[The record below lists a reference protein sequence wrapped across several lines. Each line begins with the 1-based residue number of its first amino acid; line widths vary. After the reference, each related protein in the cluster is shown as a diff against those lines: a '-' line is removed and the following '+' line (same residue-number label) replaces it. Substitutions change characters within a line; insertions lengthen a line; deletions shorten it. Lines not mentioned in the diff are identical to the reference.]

1 MKRKMRQLG
10 MVPVLMV
17 LLAANGCE
25 GPLAPVMPE
34 WDVDLNIPVMVETYT
49 MEDLLEG
56 DSLVTFSRGE
66 GDMLIV
72 QRRYPI
78 DRVELGDALRLDDQR
93 HVFTEQVGSFRFDL
107 TDVIDREVTVGEVF
121 PQLATGMG
129 VVAPY
134 VSQTE
139 SVVPLDASASF
150 TRVQF
155 EEGEARLVI
164 ENSLPVPVSFARPVA
179 LYDAQRRLL
188 ATIPITS
195 SVPARGSLALPPI
208 SLAGM
213 ELQSMLQLG
222 ITAATP
228 GSGAAQVS
236 VRASDGLR
244 VRGSFAGTRVVEAVA
259 ALPAQTIEW
268 QDRAD
273 VSAGNGSRITSG
285 TARSGRIHLTLANH
299 LPIAATVEVRVPSV
313 TIGGTPLTRLLSVGP
328 RGTTASTIEV
338 AGAVFTP
345 SDERSLVYSVRVLS
359 AATAPRHVNLRST
372 DSVSL
377 AAELEDVLMARM
389 DGVLS
394 PQVLLVDQQTIVDL
408 ALSQQLQGDLA
419 FNTVRMWAE
428 VTNATPF
435 PAELTD
441 AVVVGRTSRNSIIDS
456 LNFPRQSI
464 AARATTRI
472 DLDEAR
478 VTQFFNALDTRASN
492 TLDLRGTLLMNRQGQ
507 YGSATARDSIAGDL
521 YLEFPMKVAV
531 QEGTLEDTTALLL
544 ESGTR
549 DRLAKVQEGVFTF
562 VLENRLPAG
571 VEIEPQI
578 LDAAGRVLFT
588 PTTIEGTPMKVES
601 APLDAHGFARAV
613 TTTRM
618 QLRLNADEFRKLSE
632 SAQARIR
639 LRMQTPGAATAVFR
653 TTDYVKV
660 RAFATITTSSAAIIK

>member
-1 MKRKMRQLG
+1 MKRNLRRLG
-10 MVPVLMV
+10 VLP
-17 LLAANGCE
+17 LLLMLVGIGCE
-25 GPLAPVMPE
+25 GPLSPVMPE

-49 MEDLLEG
+49 MEDLLES

-78 DRVELGDALRLDDQR
+78 DRVELGDALRLDDQF
-93 HVFTEQVGSFRFDL
+93 HLFTQQVGSFRFDVA
-107 TDVIDREVTVGEVF
+107 DVIDREVTVGEVF
-121 PQLATGMG
+121 PALATGTG
-129 VVAPY
+129 VVAPF

-150 TRVQF
+150 TRVVFQ
-155 EEGEARLVI
+155 EGEARLLI
-164 ENSLPVPVSFARPVA
+164 ENSLPVPVSFAQPVA

-188 ATIPITS
+188 ATIPIAS
-195 SVPARGSLALPPI
+195 SVPAHGSLALPPI
-208 SLAGM
+208 SLDGM

-222 ITAATP
+222 IVAATQ
-228 GSGAAQVS
+228 GSGGAQVT

-244 VRGSFAGTRVVEAVA
+244 VRGSFTATRVVEAVA

-273 VSAGNGSRITSG
+273 VSTGNGSRITRG
-285 TARSGRIHLTLANH
+285 TARSGSIRLSLTNH
-299 LPIAATVEVRVPSV
+299 LPVGASIEVAVPSV
-313 TIGGTPLTRLLSVGP
+313 LLGGAPLTRTLTVGA
-328 RGTTASTIEV
+328 RGSAQTTIAV

-345 SDERSLVYSVRVLS
+345 ADERSLVYTVRVLS
-359 AATAPRHVNLRST
+359 EATAPRHVALRAT
-372 DSVSL
+372 DSIALV
-377 AAELEDVLMARM
+377 AELNDVLMDRM

-394 PQVLLVDQQTIVDL
+394 PQVLLVNQQTIVDL

-419 FNTVRMWAE
+419 FSTVRMWAE
-428 VTNATPF
+428 VMNATPF

-441 AVVVGRTSRNSIIDS
+441 GVVIGRTVRNAVIDS
-456 LNFPRQSI
+456 LSFPSQSI
-464 AARATTRI
+464 AARTRTRI
-472 DLDEAR
+472 DLDEVR
-478 VTQFFNALDTRASN
+478 VTKFFNSLDTKASN
-492 TLDLRGTLLMNRQGQ
+492 TLDLRGSLLLNRQGQ
-507 YGSATARDSIAGDL
+507 YGSATARDSISGDL
-521 YLEFPMKVAV
+521 FIEFPMKVAV
-531 QEGTLEDTTALLL
+531 QQGTLEDTTALLL
-544 ESGTR
+544 DSGMR
-549 DRLAKVQEGVFTF
+549 DRLAKVHEGLFTF

-578 LDAAGRVLFT
+578 LDAEGKVLFT
-588 PTTIEGTPMKVES
+588 PTTVEGTPMKVES
-601 APLDAHGFARAV
+601 APLDARGHASAV

-618 QLRLNADEFRKLSE
+618 QLRLNGDEFRKLSE
-632 SAQARIR
+632 STQARIR